1 MVMSD
6 GGPTGATTS
15 GFSLTKQFWTS
26 RGFAVV
32 DVNYGGSTGYG
43 RDYRERLA
51 GTWGIVDVDDC
62 INAARYLAGRG
73 EVDGDRMVIRGG
85 SAGGYTTLAALTFRD
100 VFAAGASYYGVADAE
115 ALALHTHKFESRYLD
130 KLIGPYPEA
139 VELYKERSPIEHT
152 DQLSRPMLLFQ
163 GLEDKVVPPE
173 QAEMMAEVLR
183 RKGIPFAYLA
193 F

>member
-1 MVMSD
+1 
-6 GGPTGATTS
+6 
-15 GFSLTKQFWTS
+15 
-26 RGFAVV
+26 
-32 DVNYGGSTGYG
+32 
-43 RDYRERLA
+43 
-51 GTWGIVDVDDC
+51 
-62 INAARYLAGRG
+62 ARQG

-115 ALALHTHKFESRYLD
+115 ALARHTHKFESRYLD

-139 VELYKERSPIEHT
+139 VELYKARSPIGHT
-152 DQLSRPMLLFQ
+152 DQLSRPMILFQ

-193 F
+193 FEGEQHGFRKADTIQRTYETELSFYSRVLGFAPADETEPVRIENADAIA